1 MFTTTMINVAVFGAI
16 YGATYWIAKLR
27 GADNPRVWA
36 IGVTIAAAVILH
48 FTIGSGVLAPE

>member
-1 MFTTTMINVAVFGAI
+1 MFYTTMINVAVFGAI

-27 GADNPRVWA
+27 GADNPRAWA

-48 FTIGSGVLAPE
+48 FTIGSGVPAPE